1 MIGSR
6 IAQAVAAAL
15 LADIRNAT
23 HNHDGTPRRFR
34 LAHAAHVTG
43 TLAYAHGR
51 RGDDGN
57 PQLWF
62 TFTPDDR
69 TQAMQTVRL
78 HQVEEVA

>member
-6 IAQAVAAAL
+6 IAQLVAARL
-15 LADIRNAT
+15 VADLKAAT
-23 HNHDGTPRRFR
+23 HNPDGTPRRFR

-69 TQAMQTVRL
+69 TKPMQTVRL